1 MTEKLLVWWQHVV
14 TQLQQAELWYQLP
27 AIACCIV
34 LAAVINRLVGR
45 FLIDSGGEGLRHV
58 ALRSSHRIL
67 LPFSLAALLAIC
79 SALFSLYQLSHNLL
93 QLLIPVA
100 LALGMIRLLLYGLR
114 KVFSDGPLMKSI
126 EPAVAVMIWLLV
138 VLHLAGW
145 LTPLLDLMDSQAFTL
160 GDSRVSLL
168 SVVKLILVIILAFTL
183 ALWLAELLNQ
193 QMKKAQYISPSMQ
206 VGFSKFSKFLLIT
219 IAFLIALN
227 AVGINLSSLAVF
239 GGALGVG
246 LGFGLQ
252 RIASNFISGFI
263 LVLDRSIKPGD
274 VISVGQNFGWVHELK
289 ARYVVVRNREG
300 VDTLIPNENLITS
313 EVINWSYEDRNVR
326 VKMMVQVSYADDP
339 EQAMALMLLCAKK
352 SKRVLDTPEPTV
364 MLKNFADNGIELEL
378 RVWIAD
384 PEYGADT
391 VKSDINVA
399 IWRAFK
405 QEGITIPYPQ
415 RDLHIK
421 SGQLPPT
428 TEL

>member
-27 AIACCIV
+27 AIASCIV

-114 KVFSDGPLMKSI
+114 KAFSDGPLMKSI

-378 RVWIAD
+378 RV
-384 PEYGADT
+384 
-391 VKSDINVA
+391 
-399 IWRAFK
+399 
-405 QEGITIPYPQ
+405 
-415 RDLHIK
+415 
-421 SGQLPPT
+421 
-428 TEL
+428 